1 MTDLEYLLLT
11 SMMPVGTLILAA
23 FIVYLTRDKP
33 DHPRPGE

>member
-23 FIVYLTRDKP
+23 LIVYFTRDKP
-33 DHPRPGE
+33 KHPHPGE